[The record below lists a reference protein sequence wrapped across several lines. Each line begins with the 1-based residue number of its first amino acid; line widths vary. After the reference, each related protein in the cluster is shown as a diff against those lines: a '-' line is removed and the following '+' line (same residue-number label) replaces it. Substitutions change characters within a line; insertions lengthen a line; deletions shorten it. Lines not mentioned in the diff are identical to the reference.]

1 MPKYNNINNIPARC
15 FFEILKTK
23 NYQLLKPKPSE
34 KDLASV
40 FTSIYDEFFI
50 KSDNSEANRYLELTK
65 NIAFFRYKIAS
76 IKQVLHFCY
85 YNKTTKEMRL
95 DLLKALKDGCGIEV
109 DVDANFGDEVLRVLN
124 VEIGIIEN
132 DLQFEQTEFDNMV
145 KESQKKDFD
154 YYEQIGVLSDILPN
168 NALLKDKMVLSTY
181 IALEKLAK
189 KKVEQSK
196 SKK

>member
-1 MPKYNNINNIPARC
+1 MAKYNKIDNIPANV

>member
-1 MPKYNNINNIPARC
+1 MPKYDKITNIPANV

-65 NIAFFRYKIAS
+65 NIAFLRYKIAS

-189 KKVEQSK
+189 KKVEKSK
-196 SKK
+196 SN

>member
-1 MPKYNNINNIPARC
+1 MAKYNKIDNIPANV

-189 KKVEQSK
+189 KKVEKSK
-196 SKK
+196 SN

>member
-1 MPKYNNINNIPARC
+1 MAKYNKIDNIPANV

-65 NIAFFRYKIAS
+65 NIAFFLYKIAS

-189 KKVEQSK
+189 KKVEKSK
-196 SKK
+196 SN

>member
-1 MPKYNNINNIPARC
+1 LAKYNKIDNIPANV

-189 KKVEQSK
+189 KKVEKSK
-196 SKK
+196 SN

>member
-1 MPKYNNINNIPARC
+1 MAKYDKITNIPANV

-189 KKVEQSK
+189 KKVEKSK
-196 SKK
+196 SN

>member
-1 MPKYNNINNIPARC
+1 LAKYNKIDNIPANV